1 MVQAKGLHRRPAGG
15 CGGDEATEARVAVLA
30 AGDWGHSTGP
40 GPQLPND

>member
-1 MVQAKGLHRRPAGG
+1 MVQADGLHRRPAGG

-30 AGDWGHSTGP
+30 GDWGHSTGP